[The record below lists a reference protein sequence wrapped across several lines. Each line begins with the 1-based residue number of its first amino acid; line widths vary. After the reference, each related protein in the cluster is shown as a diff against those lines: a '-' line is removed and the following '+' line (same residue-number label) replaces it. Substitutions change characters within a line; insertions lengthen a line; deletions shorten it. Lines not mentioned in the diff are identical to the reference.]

1 MIRAL
6 IFDLSGTLVDIDF
19 IRGRLEKEILR
30 EFGVRLNKDAFFY
43 ERLKILELMDKEDKL
58 LRILENNELKVRD
71 LRPLIQR
78 KTLEKLSEKFKL
90 AVVSNNARKFVN
102 MVLEKFNLSEF
113 FDVTITFEDS
123 YPKPSPMPY
132 IEAIKKLSLRAE
144 EVLGIGDT
152 NPDAIAAKTSGAF
165 FVSFRRRTILA
176 DGKLESFSQLSDPSV
191 LISKPYLEPSYE
203 YLSRK
208 NQVFKTKENLI
219 VKKHGEKSSALYE
232 TQIHARL
239 YLKKFPVPKPLR
251 LINSTIVMSYIK
263 GLNVVDYITKGGNAR
278 IFKQIGRL
286 IAKTF
291 IELGLINRDA
301 TLRNF
306 IISDG
311 EIHMVDFEDYTL
323 GRLEESVGVTVANI
337 FSVKGITHQTMVNA
351 CKELIKGIEELIQ
364 IEKDYIQYAIN
375 ILKEKIKKFKRDELL
390 NALLLISSGAN
401 TCFQ

>member
-113 FDVTITFEDS
+113 FDVIITFEDS

-165 FVSFRRRTILA
+165 FVSFRRSTILA

-219 VKKHGEKSSALYE
+219 VKKHREKSSALYE

-239 YLKKFPVPKPLR
+239 YLKKLPVPKPLR
-251 LINSTIVMSYIK
+251 LINSTVVMSYIK
-263 GLNVVDYITKGGNAR
+263 GLNIVDYITKGGNAR

-311 EIHMVDFEDYTL
+311 EIYMVDFEDYAV

>member
-90 AVVSNNARKFVN
+90 AVVSNNTRKFVN

-113 FDVTITFEDS
+113 FDVIITFEDS

-165 FVSFRRRTILA
+165 FVSFRRSTILA

-219 VKKHGEKSSALYE
+219 VKKHREKSSALYE

-239 YLKKFPVPKPLR
+239 YLKKLPVPKPLR
-251 LINSTIVMSYIK
+251 LINSTVVMSYIK
-263 GLNVVDYITKGGNAR
+263 GLNIVDYITKGGNAR

-311 EIHMVDFEDYTL
+311 EIYMVDFEDYAI

>member
-90 AVVSNNARKFVN
+90 AVVSNNTRKFVN

-113 FDVTITFEDS
+113 FDVIITFEDS

-165 FVSFRRRTILA
+165 FVSFRRSTILA

-219 VKKHGEKSSALYE
+219 VKKHREKSSALYE

-239 YLKKFPVPKPLR
+239 YLKKLPVPKPLR
-251 LINSTIVMSYIK
+251 LINSTVVMSYIK
-263 GLNVVDYITKGGNAR
+263 GLNIVDYITKGGNAR

>member
-90 AVVSNNARKFVN
+90 AVVSNNTRKFVN

-113 FDVTITFEDS
+113 FDVIITFEDS

-165 FVSFRRRTILA
+165 FVSFRRSTILA

-219 VKKHGEKSSALYE
+219 VKKHREKSSALYE

-239 YLKKFPVPKPLR
+239 YLKKLPVPKPLR
-251 LINSTIVMSYIK
+251 LINSTVVMSYIK
-263 GLNVVDYITKGGNAR
+263 GLNIVDYITKGGNAR

-311 EIHMVDFEDYTL
+311 EIYMVDFEDYAV